1 VTGRGGAGGGLEVRP
16 VSAEDLEAELDLRVR
31 AFGPLGGYR
40 ERVIADDLDSMAAGQ
55 MLGAYEGG
63 RLIGTARYLDTR
75 QWWGG
80 RSMPMAGVAGVKTA
94 PEARGRGVATA
105 LLTELLSLLPGRGYP
120 ISVLYPSTP
129 GVYRSLGWEFG
140 GGFYRTEIAGPALA
154 SLLPPDSG
162 AGGGS
167 GAGSSGG
174 EVRLRRAGAA
184 DAAEAFAVMSAV
196 FAASRDCGPS
206 TFGVDDLRRDLGDD
220 ELFSYL
226 TDDGFLS
233 YGFDG
238 SSRAIEVS
246 YFAAGSAATAKALWG
261 ILGSHSTVTKT
272 LTAFVGPHNPVG
284 WLTRGLDLETRVHER
299 WMLRVVDPVAAIAAR
314 GFPAAVGASADLRLT
329 DVVLPGNSGDYRLTV
344 ADGTGSLA
352 KTADAEADGV
362 QAGAAGP
369 GGSGLG
375 GSGLGGSGLGGSGA
389 GGSGAG
395 GSGAG
400 GSGAGGSGPGGPLA
414 LGARGFAALFA
425 GTPVSTLRVAG
436 LASGG
441 DPVADAAIDAAFA
454 CTPFMTDSF

>member
-1 VTGRGGAGGGLEVRP
+1 MGGVVGGLKVRP
-16 VSAEDLEAELDLRVR
+16 VPAEDLEQELDLRVR

-40 ERVIADDLDSMAAGQ
+40 ERVIANNLAMMAAGQ
-55 MLGAYEGG
+55 LLGAYDGG
-63 RLIGTARYLDTR
+63 RLLGTARYLDIR

-80 RSMPMAGVAGVKTA
+80 RAMPMAGVAGVKTA

-105 LLTELLSLLPGRGYP
+105 LLTELLSLLPERGYP
-120 ISVLYPSTP
+120 ISALYPSTP

-154 SLLPPDSG
+154 ALLPPDSG
-162 AGGGS
+162 T
-167 GAGSSGG
+167 SGG
-174 EVRLRRAGAA
+174 EVRLRRAGPD

-220 ELFSYL
+220 EVFSYL

-238 SSRAIEVS
+238 GSRAIEVS

-272 LTAFVGPHNPVG
+272 VSAFVSPHNPIG
-284 WLTRGLDLETRVHER
+284 WLTRGLDVELRLHQR
-299 WMLRVVDPVAAIAAR
+299 WMLRVLDPVAAIAGR
-314 GFPAAVGASADLRLT
+314 GFPAAVTTSVNLRLT
-329 DVVLPGNSGDYRLTV
+329 DAALPGNSGDYRLTV
-344 ADGTGSLA
+344 ADGTGSLV
-352 KTADAEADGV
+352 KTAGIE
-362 QAGAAGP
+362 
-369 GGSGLG
+369 
-375 GSGLGGSGLGGSGA
+375 A
-389 GGSGAG
+389 GGVEAG
-395 GSGAG
+395 GVEAG
-400 GSGAGGSGPGGPLA
+400 GVEAVGPLV

-436 LASGG
+436 LASDG
-441 DPVADAAIDAAFA
+441 DPVTAAAVDSAFA